1 MVKIITRRSLS
12 SQNVYDIGVE
22 QDHNFLI
29 KNGLVASNCFNKS
42 HSTAY
47 GYVTYQT
54 AYLKANYPLE
64 YMAALLT
71 ANSNDTDKVQ
81 KYISTCLN
89 MGIQIEAPDINR
101 SQVDFTPLDGKILFG
116 LSAVRHVGQNA
127 ITSILTARDKED
139 DFKSLANF
147 CDRVDL
153 SSVNRRTLEALI
165 SCGAFDKLNSNRN
178 QLIHDLELVYDW
190 AQSRAR
196 DRATGQ
202 GNLFDLLG
210 GGFSS
215 ANSTNTTNNTN
226 SVFDSAPKAKPVP
239 DLPPQEK
246 LRKEKELLG
255 FYVSDHP
262 LKSVRESAIVLAPI
276 NLSQLGE
283 AKEGSGVCVVVML
296 NNVKKV
302 MTKKGDPMAILQ
314 LEDLTSQSEAVVFP
328 RTYER
333 VSDLLQVDTRLIVWG
348 KIDKRDDQTQLIVED
363 AEPVEQ
369 VQMVMVELSPTQAST
384 IEEQDRLRNVLTK
397 NSRDK
402 EGSVSSSKV
411 PVIGVIRAG
420 NHRQIVR
427 FGKQFW
433 VQDWRTTVQAL
444 QNARFSA
451 YVKNLTTS

>member
-22 QDHNFLI
+22 KDHNFLI

-101 SQVDFTPLDGKILFG
+101 SRVDFTPLDEKILFG

-127 ITSILTARDKED
+127 IASILVARDKEGN
-139 DFKSLANF
+139 FKSLANF

-165 SCGAFDKLNSNRN
+165 NCGAFDKINPNRN
-178 QLIHDLELVYDW
+178 QLVHDLELVYDW

-215 ANSTNTTNNTN
+215 SNTTNKNA
-226 SVFDSAPKAKPVP
+226 VFDSAPKAKPVS

-246 LRKEKELLG
+246 LRKEKDLLG

-262 LKSVRESAIVLAPI
+262 LKSVRESALILAPI

-283 AKEGSGVCVVVML
+283 KTEGSNICAVVML

-302 MTKKGDPMAILQ
+302 ITKKGDPMAILQ
-314 LEDLTSQSEAVVFP
+314 IEDLTSQSEAVVFP

-333 VSDLLQVDTRLIVWG
+333 VSNLLQVDTRLIIWG
-348 KIDKRDDQTQLIVED
+348 KIDKRDDQSQLIVED

-369 VQMVMVELSPTQAST
+369 VQMVMVELSPSQASA
-384 IEEQDRLRNVLTK
+384 IEEQDRLRNVLTQ

-402 EGSVSSSKV
+402 ESAKV

-420 NHRQIVR
+420 NHRQLVR

-433 VQDWRTTVQAL
+433 VEDWRTAVQAL

-451 YVKNLTTS
+451 YVKNLTTN

>member
-22 QDHNFLI
+22 KDHNFLI

-101 SQVDFTPLDGKILFG
+101 SRVDFTPLDEKILFG

-127 ITSILTARDKED
+127 IASILVARDKEG

-165 SCGAFDKLNSNRN
+165 NCGAFDKINSNRN
-178 QLIHDLELVYDW
+178 QLVHDLELVYDW

-210 GGFSS
+210 EGFSS
-215 ANSTNTTNNTN
+215 GNTTNNTN
-226 SVFDSAPKAKPVP
+226 AVFDSAPKAKPVS

-246 LRKEKELLG
+246 LRKEKDLLG

-262 LKSVRESAIVLAPI
+262 LKSVRESALILAPI
-276 NLSQLGE
+276 NLSQLRE
-283 AKEGSGVCVVVML
+283 KSEGSNICAVVML

-302 MTKKGDPMAILQ
+302 ITKKGDPMAILQ
-314 LEDLTSQSEAVVFP
+314 IEDLTSQSEAVVFP

-333 VSDLLQVDTRLIVWG
+333 VSNLLQVDTRLIIWG
-348 KIDKRDDQTQLIVED
+348 KIDKRDDQSQLIVED

-369 VQMVMVELSPTQAST
+369 VQMVMVELSPSQASA

-402 EGSVSSSKV
+402 ESAKV

-420 NHRQIVR
+420 NYRQLVR

-433 VQDWRTTVQAL
+433 VEDWRTAVQAL

-451 YVKNLTTS
+451 YVKNLTTN

>member
-1 MVKIITRRSLS
+1 MVKIIARKSLS

-22 QDHNFLI
+22 RDHNFLI
-29 KNGLVASNCFNKS
+29 RYGLVASNCFNKS

-127 ITSILTARDKED
+127 IASILVARDKEG

-165 SCGAFDKLNSNRN
+165 LCGAFDKINSNRN

-210 GGFSS
+210 GGFSTG
-215 ANSTNTTNNTN
+215 NGTNDTNK
-226 SVFDSAPKAKPVP
+226 VFDSAPKAKPVS

-246 LRKEKELLG
+246 LRKEKDLLG

-262 LKSVRESAIVLAPI
+262 LKSVRQSARVLAPI

-283 AKEGSGVCVVVML
+283 AREGNGICAVVML

-314 LEDLTSQSEAVVFP
+314 IEDLTSQSEAVVFP

-333 VSDLLQVDTRLIVWG
+333 ISESLQVDTRLIVWG
-348 KIDKRDDQTQLIVED
+348 KIDQRDDQNQLIVED
-363 AEPVEQ
+363 AEAVEK
-369 VQMVMVELSPTQAST
+369 VQMVMVELNPRQASA
-384 IEEQDRLRNVLTK
+384 IEEQDRLRNVL
-397 NSRDK
+397 NQHSRDK
-402 EGSVSSSKV
+402 ESSKV

-420 NHRQIVR
+420 SHRQLVR

-451 YVKNLTTS
+451 YVQNLTTS

>member
-22 QDHNFLI
+22 KDHNFLI

-81 KYISTCLN
+81 KYISTCLS

-101 SQVDFTPLDGKILFG
+101 SRVDFTPLDEKILFG

-127 ITSILTARDKED
+127 IASILVARDKEG

-165 SCGAFDKLNSNRN
+165 NCGAFDKINSNRN
-178 QLIHDLELVYDW
+178 QLVHDLELIYDW

-210 GGFSS
+210 EGFSS
-215 ANSTNTTNNTN
+215 GNTTNNTN
-226 SVFDSAPKAKPVP
+226 AVFDSAPKAKPVS

-246 LRKEKELLG
+246 LRKEKDLLG

-262 LKSVRESAIVLAPI
+262 LKSVRESALILAPI

-283 AKEGSGVCVVVML
+283 KSEGSNICAVVML

-302 MTKKGDPMAILQ
+302 ITKKGDPMAILQ
-314 LEDLTSQSEAVVFP
+314 IEDLTSQSEAVVFP

-333 VSDLLQVDTRLIVWG
+333 VSNLLQVDTRLIIWG
-348 KIDKRDDQTQLIVED
+348 KIDKRDDQSQLIVED

-369 VQMVMVELSPTQAST
+369 VQMVMVELSPSQASA

-402 EGSVSSSKV
+402 ESAKV

-420 NHRQIVR
+420 NYRQLVR

-433 VQDWRTTVQAL
+433 VEDWRTAVQAL

-451 YVKNLTTS
+451 YVKNLTTN